1 MSFGSVANETTMPI
15 EWKQAIIGAFKH
27 FPDVYF
33 IWKYEIDDIKH
44 QMPDNVLLTPWL
56 PQKDLLCQFIVV
68 FEIFTI

>member
-1 MSFGSVANETTMPI
+1 MPI

-56 PQKDLLCQFIVV
+56 PQKDLLCQL
-68 FEIFTI
+68 